1 MMDDLGGDELDI
13 LDVIVQL
20 ENELNISG
28 SHEQETS
35 DVRLVS
41 ELLEVVGRHVSTIK
55 LLLFVVMI
63 LGAGGGYMYVKNLQ
77 AENEILT
84 LNNAKLNDAVEQ
96 QQAVIEQQL
105 RDIETKD
112 QLNEQL
118 KENNAK
124 LTADLNVA
132 NEKFNKVNASGERR
146 DIGNL
151 AISKPRSVQLI
162 ERKREQ
168 QRARCFEI
176 AQGPSLTEEELNA
189 TKKSQINCRM
199 SNIAN

>member
-1 MMDDLGGDELDI
+1 MFA
-13 LDVIVQL
+13 Q
-20 ENELNISG
+20 
-28 SHEQETS
+28 
-35 DVRLVS
+35 
-41 ELLEVVGRHVSTIK
+41 IK

-176 AQGPSLTEEELNA
+176 AQGSPLTEEELNA
-189 TKKSQINCRM
+189 TKKSQINAECP
-199 SNIAN
+199 NIANPNYIPY